1 MSYKRLFEVT
11 CSLGCFLEMFTR
23 KVEQRRNLYNSRRIC
38 IENML
43 DILETALQNV
53 FRKSFSE
60 NMLQIYQRT
69 TMLKYDFNKVATANL
84 QENTHS
90 KV

>member
-1 MSYKRLFEVT
+1 
-11 CSLGCFLEMFTR
+11 
-23 KVEQRRNLYNSRRIC
+23 
-38 IENML
+38 ML
-43 DILETALQNV
+43 DILETALQNI

-90 KV
+90 KVWFQ